1 MKLTTQLV
9 SFITLCVI
17 AAMATV
23 LIGGVFSFRELG
35 MELQQKK
42 VDALVEVIDEQLD
55 VSQNVDV
62 MSNWLPTLLRAAH
75 VVELEVR
82 QNDQRVYW
90 FRDVQRPVDE
100 QLLLSYSHSLPHQA
114 GMQANFRLE
123 RPFKEVEYSVWHL
136 HRGVR
141 SLVLHPLVAPAVAGG
156 RVAGDSC
163 PADPG

>member
-42 VDALVEVIDEQLD
+42 VDALVEVIDQQLD
-55 VSQNVDV
+55 VAHDMEG
-62 MSNWLPTLLRAAH
+62 MSHWLPTLLRAAH

-82 QNDQRVYW
+82 QN
-90 FRDVQRPVDE
+90 
-100 QLLLSYSHSLPHQA
+100 
-114 GMQANFRLE
+114 N
-123 RPFKEVEYSVWHL
+123 
-136 HRGVR
+136 
-141 SLVLHPLVAPAVAGG
+141 
-156 RVAGDSC
+156 
-163 PADPG
+163 